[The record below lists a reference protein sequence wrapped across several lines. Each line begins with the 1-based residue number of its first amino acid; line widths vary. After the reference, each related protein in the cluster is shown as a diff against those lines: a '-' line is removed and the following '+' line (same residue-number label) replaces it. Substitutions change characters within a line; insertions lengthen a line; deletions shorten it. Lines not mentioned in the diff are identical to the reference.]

1 MNKDPIVIERTFNV
15 SAANVWKAIT
25 NKDQMKEWYFDL
37 KKFKAE
43 PGFEFQFEGGP
54 DDRSYLHLCKIT
66 EVIPE
71 RKLRYSWRYDGY
83 GGVSFVA
90 FELFPEANKTR
101 LRLTHEGLET
111 FPADNKDFAR
121 ENFVVG
127 WTDIIGR
134 SLAGFLEKSNAIV

>member
-1 MNKDPIVIERTFNV
+1 MNKDPIVVERTF
-15 SAANVWKAIT
+15 SAPATNVWQAIT
-25 NKDQMKEWYFDL
+25 SKVQMKEWYFDL

-43 PGFEFQFEGGP
+43 PGFEFEFEGGP

-71 RKLRYSWRYDGY
+71 KKLKYSWRYDGY
-83 GGVSFVA
+83 EGVSFVT
-90 FELFPEANKTR
+90 FELFPEGNKTR
-101 LRLTHEGLET
+101 LRLTHEGLAT

-121 ENFVVG
+121 ENFEAG

-134 SLAGFLEKSNAIV
+134 SLAGFLEKSNAVV